1 MNVEGRN
8 VLIVFAH
15 PDDESYGPGATLA
28 SLAMRGARLTLLV
41 FTRGEQSTLGVG
53 EGGIASGPEHL
64 AEIRQVELRHAAA
77 ELGIAEVRQHRYPD
91 GGLAAA
97 QRDELERLVL
107 DALDE
112 LDPALIVTFNRG
124 GISGHGDHI
133 TACEVAVAATAEWA
147 ERRGVPPPPVY
158 GWAMPSRI
166 AAILKERL
174 NRDYPTT
181 PDEQIVAIKVGD
193 EALAAQWRAVMHHQ
207 SQHQPPPWPFEV
219 RREVQAG
226 YEFLERMLP
235 DGPMDPEPILAA
247 LGLASGT
254 WGCSGSPSQASA
266 SSTA

>member
-1 MNVEGRN
+1 MNIEGRD

-28 SLAMRGARLTLLV
+28 ALAMRGARLTLLV

-53 EGGIASGPEHL
+53 EGGLARGPEQL
-64 AEIRQVELRHAAA
+64 AEIRERELRHAAA

-91 GGLAAA
+91 GGLS
-97 QRDELERLVL
+97 QVPRQELEQLTLV
-107 DALDE
+107 ALDE
-112 LDPALIVTFNRG
+112 LDPALVVTFNRG

-133 TACEVAVAATAEWA
+133 TAYEVALAASATWA
-147 ERRGVPPPPVY
+147 KRRGVPPPPVY
-158 GWAMPSRI
+158 GWAMPSRV

-181 PDEQIVAIKVGD
+181 PDEQIVAIKVTD
-193 EALAAQWRAVMHHQ
+193 EALAAQWRAVQHHR

-235 DGPMDPEPILAA
+235 EGPLDPEPILSA
-247 LGLASGT
+247 LGDDSR
-254 WGCSGSPSQASA
+254 
-266 SSTA
+266 